1 MFLAGE
7 LQTSM
12 LLRVLE
18 MLFNSNVY
26 DLCDFF
32 ASSKHFVEVVITCFY
47 VQKRNEHGITV
58 WIYNK
63 R

>member
-1 MFLAGE
+1 MLLAGE

-12 LLRVLE
+12 LFRVLE
-18 MLFNSNVY
+18 MLLIPMSMICVI
-26 DLCDFF
+26 FF